1 VQVCLGA
8 NDADCPICDAVR
20 ELIWSG
26 LYPVT
31 VLTSLKRIDR
41 YESFGSDFI
50 HPFMSLPVLLQGEN
64 RRVC

>member
-1 VQVCLGA
+1 MCRFVLALMMPTVLSA
-8 NDADCPICDAVR
+8 
-20 ELIWSG
+20 IWSG

-50 HPFMSLPVLLQGEN
+50 NPFMSLPVLLQGEN